1 MFFPNRPGFVEDI
14 TKHLGVFSWFTVP
27 VAVHLQNT
35 NAKIHK
41 VVQRCYSSEVE
52 NVYDTLLQI
61 YSGQYVGDM
70 TKTFYVFFSVY
81 IVYTASKMCE
91 WCVF

>member
-1 MFFPNRPGFVEDI
+1 VVNGYIALLQIYSGQYVPMFFPNRPGFVEDI

-41 VVQRCYSSEVE
+41 VV
-52 NVYDTLLQI
+52 
-61 YSGQYVGDM
+61 
-70 TKTFYVFFSVY
+70 
-81 IVYTASKMCE
+81 
-91 WCVF
+91 